1 MNISSLDLS
10 EKSIEFLHNQG
21 FKTLY
26 PPQADCIKNGLLDN
40 NNLIV
45 STPTASG
52 KTLVA
57 IISTLQHIQNEG
69 KIIYLSPLRALAS
82 EKYSDFKK
90 LESLSKPD
98 GSSIKVS
105 ISTGDFES
113 NNEYLKNSD
122 IIILTNE
129 KFDSLQR
136 HGIKWLSQVSLIVID
151 EIHLIGD
158 SYRGPTLEMII
169 SNMLISEHSPQIL
182 GLSATINNVEEISEW
197 IDAKPVVS
205 DWRPV
210 SLSEGVFCFGQIDFK
225 DGNSPVN
232 IENSGEGTAI
242 DIAVD
247 MVKQNGQ
254 SIIFTETRKRASS
267 MAKKIEKMMP
277 LILKSEQLKEL
288 SDLSQLL
295 EKNENSTDMN
305 KLLAKLIKHGV
316 AFHHAGVSNQQ
327 RQVIESGFRDRKIK
341 IICATPT
348 LAAGVNLPARRVV
361 LSSYRRY
368 NMQYGG
374 MSRISVLDYKQMCGR
389 AGRPQ
394 YDDKGETILIAND
407 ESEQDSLFDHYIN
420 GDVEDIE
427 SALSNEDSLRT
438 HILATISSSKF
449 GISKPDL
456 LKLFNNTLYTLQNG
470 NDELEFKVEDCID
483 FLMDEN
489 FIEKRNNKFIST
501 RFGKQ
506 TSLLYINPITARDF
520 RDAIKSSHADQD
532 YTMGMLQVIASS
544 PDFGR
549 LFSFRKSDESNYF
562 SFIGKHKP
570 EFFDIGHSEHEFRST
585 FRILAA
591 LNAWINEKKENDILN
606 LVDIDPGDLYFAT
619 ENTKWLLNAFYKL
632 TVLFQTQHLF
642 DNILLLQNRIET
654 GIKSELIEIISL
666 KQVGRVLGRALFD
679 SGFKTREL
687 LHLASIDDISKT
699 PHSLITSSFA
709 KKIKEQLKE
718 FES

>member
-1 MNISSLDLS
+1 M
-10 EKSIEFLHNQG
+10 G
-21 FKTLY
+21 
-26 PPQADCIKNGLLDN
+26 
-40 NNLIV
+40 
-45 STPTASG
+45 
-52 KTLVA
+52 
-57 IISTLQHIQNEG
+57 
-69 KIIYLSPLRALAS
+69 
-82 EKYSDFKK
+82 
-90 LESLSKPD
+90 
-98 GSSIKVS
+98 
-105 ISTGDFES
+105 
-113 NNEYLKNSD
+113 
-122 IIILTNE
+122 
-129 KFDSLQR
+129 
-136 HGIKWLSQVSLIVID
+136 
-151 EIHLIGD
+151 
-158 SYRGPTLEMII
+158 
-169 SNMLISEHSPQIL
+169 
-182 GLSATINNVEEISEW
+182 
-197 IDAKPVVS
+197 
-205 DWRPV
+205 
-210 SLSEGVFCFGQIDFK
+210 
-225 DGNSPVN
+225 
-232 IENSGEGTAI
+232 
-242 DIAVD
+242 
-247 MVKQNGQ
+247 
-254 SIIFTETRKRASS
+254 
-267 MAKKIEKMMP
+267 
-277 LILKSEQLKEL
+277 
-288 SDLSQLL
+288 
-295 EKNENSTDMN
+295 
-305 KLLAKLIKHGV
+305 
-316 AFHHAGVSNQQ
+316 
-327 RQVIESGFRDRKIK
+327 
-341 IICATPT
+341 
-348 LAAGVNLPARRVV
+348 
-361 LSSYRRY
+361 
-368 NMQYGG
+368 
-374 MSRISVLDYKQMCGR
+374 
-389 AGRPQ
+389 
-394 YDDKGETILIAND
+394 
-407 ESEQDSLFDHYIN
+407 
-420 GDVEDIE
+420 
-427 SALSNEDSLRT
+427 NEDSLRT

-449 GISKPDL
+449 GISKPNL

-520 RDAIKSSHADQD
+520 RDAIKSSHEDQD

-606 LVDIDPGDLYFAT
+606 FVDIDPGDLYYAT

-632 TVLFQTQHLF
+632 TVLFQTKHLF

-679 SGFKTREL
+679 SGFKTRES

>member
-197 IDAKPVVS
+197 INAKPVVS
-205 DWRPV
+205 TWRPV
-210 SLSEGVFCFGQIDFK
+210 ALSEGVFCFGQIDFK
-225 DGNSPVN
+225 DGNSPID

-277 LILKSEQLKEL
+277 TILKPEQLKEL
-288 SDLSQLL
+288 SDLSQSL

-305 KLLAKLIKHGV
+305 KLLAKMIKHGV
-316 AFHHAGVSNQQ
+316 AFHHAGVSNEQ
-327 RQVIESGFRDRKIK
+327 RKVIESGFRDRKIK
-341 IICATPT
+341 II
-348 LAAGVNLPARRVV
+348 
-361 LSSYRRY
+361 
-368 NMQYGG
+368 
-374 MSRISVLDYKQMCGR
+374 
-389 AGRPQ
+389 
-394 YDDKGETILIAND
+394 
-407 ESEQDSLFDHYIN
+407 F
-420 GDVEDIE
+420 
-427 SALSNEDSLRT
+427 
-438 HILATISSSKF
+438 
-449 GISKPDL
+449 
-456 LKLFNNTLYTLQNG
+456 
-470 NDELEFKVEDCID
+470 
-483 FLMDEN
+483 
-489 FIEKRNNKFIST
+489 
-501 RFGKQ
+501 
-506 TSLLYINPITARDF
+506 
-520 RDAIKSSHADQD
+520 
-532 YTMGMLQVIASS
+532 
-544 PDFGR
+544 
-549 LFSFRKSDESNYF
+549 FSF
-562 SFIGKHKP
+562 
-570 EFFDIGHSEHEFRST
+570 
-585 FRILAA
+585 
-591 LNAWINEKKENDILN
+591 
-606 LVDIDPGDLYFAT
+606 
-619 ENTKWLLNAFYKL
+619 
-632 TVLFQTQHLF
+632 
-642 DNILLLQNRIET
+642 
-654 GIKSELIEIISL
+654 
-666 KQVGRVLGRALFD
+666 
-679 SGFKTREL
+679 
-687 LHLASIDDISKT
+687 
-699 PHSLITSSFA
+699 
-709 KKIKEQLKE
+709 
-718 FES
+718 